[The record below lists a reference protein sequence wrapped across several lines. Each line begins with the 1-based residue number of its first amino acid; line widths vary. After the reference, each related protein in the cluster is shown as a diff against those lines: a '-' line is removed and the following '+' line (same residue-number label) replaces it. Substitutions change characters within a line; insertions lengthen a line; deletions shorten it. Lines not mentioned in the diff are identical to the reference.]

1 MTDQSRWTAGEN
13 NTLETSADLN
23 QEDLDNQEMT
33 LKFYIEDENG
43 TFLSDTEEASL
54 PSDLRKQKLTDITTS
69 IGSLTPYGKEGEAIL
84 CGADGKFHTTQ
95 NNAYAFTIPEIETY
109 LRQTETDGTQDYRKT
124 CKVWVQV
131 SSTVYLY
138 GEPKTSTVW
147 ASVNLKQRQLFDLD

>member
-13 NTLETSADLN
+13 NTLETGADLNINVKDYNMVSADLN

-43 TFLSDTEEASL
+43 TFLSDTEETSL

-84 CGADGKFHTTQ
+84 
-95 NNAYAFTIPEIETY
+95 
-109 LRQTETDGTQDYRKT
+109 
-124 CKVWVQV
+124 
-131 SSTVYLY
+131 
-138 GEPKTSTVW
+138 
-147 ASVNLKQRQLFDLD
+147 